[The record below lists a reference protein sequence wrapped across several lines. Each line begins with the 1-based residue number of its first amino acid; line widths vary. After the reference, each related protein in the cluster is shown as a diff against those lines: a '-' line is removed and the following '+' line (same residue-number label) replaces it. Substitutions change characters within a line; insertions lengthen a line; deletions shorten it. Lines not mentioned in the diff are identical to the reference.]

1 MLNSNTSHSFS
12 TPTNTTGHQE
22 NNKEN
27 HELYVLSE
35 DEKNSDLTLEEMYR
49 KHLRAKDHD
58 ITIEDLLESDEQ
70 TLRDGGIYLFGY
82 GSLIWKADFQFSQKY
97 RGYIKGY
104 KRRFWQISRD
114 HRGNFEFPG
123 RVLTVVTEA
132 DYKNQILKYGEN
144 SKLAIEEKEFDAK
157 DVNLYGMCYLIPRDL
172 ALETF
177 KLLDYREKGGYF
189 RTLTT
194 CYLVK
199 DDNSIEEKKAILY
212 VGSIN
217 TLENTEFIGPSEN
230 GLVDDATI
238 ICRAIGPSGPNKEY
252 LFQLTERLRSEFGDC
267 ENYLSTLERTVKSSL
282 QEQDPIDKNRV

>member
-1 MLNSNTSHSFS
+1 MLNSNNNHTSS
-12 TPTNTTGHQE
+12 TMISNNQE
-22 NNKEN
+22 KSKDKN

-35 DEKNSDLTLEEMYR
+35 DDNKKDLTLEEMYR

-58 ITIEDLLESDEQ
+58 ITIEELLESDEQ

-97 RGYIKGY
+97 RGYIQGY

-132 DYKNQILKYGEN
+132 DYRHQILQYGEN
-144 SKLAIEEKEFDAK
+144 SKVAIEEKEFDAK
-157 DVNLYGMCYLIPRDL
+157 DINLYGMCYLIPRDI
-172 ALETF
+172 ALQTF

-212 VGSIN
+212 VGSTN
-217 TLENTEFIGPSEN
+217 THENTEFIGPSVN
-230 GLVDDATI
+230 GLVDDAAI
-238 ICRAIGPSGPNKEY
+238 IYKAIGPSGKNSEY
-252 LFQLTERLRSEFGDC
+252 LFQLTERLRSEFGEC
-267 ENYLSTLERTVKSSL
+267 ETYLTTLEKTVKSFIQ
-282 QEQDPIDKNRV
+282 QERHLPEQ